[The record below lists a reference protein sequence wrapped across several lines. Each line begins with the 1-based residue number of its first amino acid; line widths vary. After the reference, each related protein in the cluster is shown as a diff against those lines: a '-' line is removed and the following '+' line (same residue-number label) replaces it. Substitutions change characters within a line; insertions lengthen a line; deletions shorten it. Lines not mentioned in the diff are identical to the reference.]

1 MSFDTIRQEITTCD
15 ETALRRLI
23 AYAVVL
29 QDCKSGQLGAELAR
43 KLDNPDPVRWIPL
56 EELDR
61 RLGLRLA
68 ELQSSPERFADYQ
81 EPGSDRS
88 PA

>member
-1 MSFDTIRQEITTCD
+1 MSILAGLRQWVTIPAMSFDTIRQEITTWD

-29 QDCKSGQLGAELAR
+29 QDRKSGQFGTELAR
-43 KLDNPDPVRWIPL
+43 KLDDPDLARWIPL

-61 RLGLRLA
+61 RLGLRHDELA
-68 ELQSSPERFADYQ
+68 E
-81 EPGSDRS
+81 
-88 PA
+88 